1 MSRQGTGMQGAAS
14 SGYGDDCCPPVVD
27 PFTWLALIGGIALAT
42 FFLQQAIMK
51 NVTPKKKKRDVYM
64 AK

>member
-1 MSRQGTGMQGAAS
+1 MSKMQGAAS

-42 FFLQQAIMK
+42 FFLQQAIVK
-51 NVTPKKKKRDVYM
+51 NVMPKKKKRDVLYSRR
-64 AK
+64 K